1 MTDSDS
7 IAAVD
12 GLFLGIDVGGTEVKV
27 GLIDRTGRIVRQGR
41 ASTPRLKTP
50 ERIFRF
56 AAEFARE
63 EPGFAGNRSGFAR
76 EESGFAREESGFAR
90 EESGFAGDRTGVA
103 GHRGRLLAVG
113 LAVPGVLDTDRFM
126 LREVVNLPGWLGVP
140 LRDMLSAS
148 TRLPSVV
155 VNDANAAAFAEH
167 ARRRLGD
174 RSLALVTLGTG
185 IGCGVVM
192 RGSPYGGDHG
202 CAGELGHI
210 TIDFGP
216 DAIPC
221 TCGSRGHLET
231 YAGARGVIARMRTR
245 LAAESARGVSSALNA
260 DDVSPRDLAEL
271 AESGNAI
278 CRELIDETAR
288 YVGSAI
294 GLLGQT
300 LDPAVVLL
308 GGAMTFG
315 GEATETGRAFRDGV
329 RSAVRETTLVQ
340 VGENMTVDFASLGN
354 DAGIVGAAMFAK
366 QECEDWSGE

>member
-1 MTDSDS
+1 MHSANAASVSPGDDSRADRSHAEDSDPV
-7 IAAVD
+7 AAD
-12 GLFLGIDVGGTEVKV
+12 DRLFLGIDVGGTEVKV
-27 GLIDRTGRIVRQGR
+27 GLVDCAGRIIRQGR
-41 ASTPRLKTP
+41 ASTPRLRTP
-50 ERIFRF
+50 DRIFRF
-56 AAEFARE
+56 ATDFARDGANGLA
-63 EPGFAGNRSGFAR
+63 PVGHTKLAR
-76 EESGFAREESGFAR
+76 DGARV
-90 EESGFAGDRTGVA
+90 VA
-103 GHRGRLLAVG
+103 AG
-113 LAVPGVLDTDRFM
+113 LAVPGVLETERFT

-140 LRDMLSAS
+140 LRDVLAAT
-148 TRLPSVV
+148 TRLPAVV

-167 ARRRLGD
+167 ARRHLGD

-192 RGSPYGGDHG
+192 RGSPFGGDHG

-210 TIDFGP
+210 TIDFGR

-231 YAGARGVIARMRTR
+231 YAGAKGLIARLRTR
-245 LAAESARGVSSALNA
+245 LAGESERHVPPALTA

-271 AESGNAI
+271 AETGNGL
-278 CRELIDETAR
+278 CRTLIDETAR

-300 LDPAVVLL
+300 IDPAVVLL

-315 GEATETGRAFRDGV
+315 GDATETGRAFLE
-329 RSAVRETTLVQ
+329 AVRAAVRATTLVQ
-340 VGENMTVDFASLGN
+340 VGENMTIEFASLGN

-366 QECEDWSGE
+366 QVSEEWSGE